1 MPKTTPQRR
10 LASWVAADVVRF
22 EDGLLR
28 EHWDVLQDEATEGE
42 SVSGPPMFG
51 DRFPA

>member
-1 MPKTTPQRR
+1 M
-10 LASWVAADVVRF
+10 LASRVAADVVRF

-42 SVSGPPMFG
+42 SVSGLPMFG
-51 DRFPA
+51 DCFPA